1 MSIRFVLLFSLT
13 AACASQGR
21 AAQPAG
27 PSSAA
32 PNAAPTNNAPPSETP
47 GGKHLLS
54 TYAARRSNEP
64 VFAQAFDQRTAALG
78 DTAPTAEQ
86 CGEVPSLIATTP
98 VGTPACQP
106 GKAGCA
112 LPSDH
117 PESYRK
123 PAQPTWAHGCTVPAG
138 NVVDLGDGVKGL
150 SNAATTAY
158 EGCSAAYESWLIQ
171 RCPAQPSGTDD
182 GLTRVPE

>member
-1 MSIRFVLLFSLT
+1 MSIRFVMLFSLT

-21 AAQPAG
+21 PAAVTPAG
-27 PSSAA
+27 PTGDVNTTSAG
-32 PNAAPTNNAPPSETP
+32 PTGEVAQAKATPAETP
-47 GGKHLLS
+47 GGKHMLS
-54 TYAARRSNEP
+54 TYAAQRSSNP
-64 VFAQAFDQRTAALG
+64 DFAKAFDQRTAALG
-78 DTAPTAEQ
+78 DAAPTAEQ
-86 CGEVPSLIATTP
+86 CAEVPSLIATVP

-112 LPSDH
+112 MPSDH

-123 PAQPTWAHGCTVPAG
+123 PAQPAWAHGCTVPQG
-138 NVVDLGDGVKGL
+138 SVVDLGDGMKGL

-171 RCPAQPSGTDD
+171 RCPAM
-182 GLTRVPE
+182 